1 MIRWIAA
8 ALPTA
13 ALLLVSVVSRA
24 EDEFV
29 TVDPATLESVSGKTL
44 MMICYGIIGGMI
56 LLYSIFLFMRERSS
70 NRRIE
75 DLKKRVGP
83 VSPIGPIPE

>member
-1 MIRWIAA
+1 MIRWIIA
-8 ALPTA
+8 ALPTT
-13 ALLLVSVVSRA
+13 ALLLVSAVSRA

-56 LLYSIFLFMRERSS
+56 LLYSIFLFMRERSN
-70 NRRIE
+70 NRRID
-75 DLKKRVGP
+75 DLKKRIGLI
-83 VSPIGPIPE
+83 SPIGPISQ